1 MSKYLAGKKMSYLIH
16 SDKISF
22 KKNIENY
29 RLQYYR
35 KCTPQNWFSCST
47 CIHHEVVGVF
57 IKNVYLTVPGI
68 YNEGAGLFITNV
80 YLAVPGIH
88 HERVG
93 VGRARRLLHYQGCS
107 GQQGSALHQC
117 E

>member
-1 MSKYLAGKKMSYLIH
+1 M
-16 SDKISF
+16 
-22 KKNIENY
+22 
-29 RLQYYR
+29 
-35 KCTPQNWFSCST
+35 
-47 CIHHEVVGVF
+47 F

-68 YNEGAGLFITNV
+68 YNEGAGLFITDVYLAVPGIYNEGSGLFITNV